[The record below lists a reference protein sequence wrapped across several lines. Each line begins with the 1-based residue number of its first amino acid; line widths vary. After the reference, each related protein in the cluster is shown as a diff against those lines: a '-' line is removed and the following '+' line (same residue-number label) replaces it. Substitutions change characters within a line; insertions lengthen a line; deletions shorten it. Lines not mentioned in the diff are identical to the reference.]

1 MRTGPWIPSL
11 SLAFCL
17 VAAAADDG
25 NVDHYKEG
33 MRLFEEKNF
42 AAALEQ
48 FQTADGILPNEPLVY
63 SWIGACLNALGR
75 YAEAE
80 ERLETAFELL
90 REEQALAVEQGAFP
104 RPIDIGY
111 FALLAGTQVSLGK
124 YDKAVQTFQG
134 YEFVD
139 DGSEEAAKAK
149 EAYDAARKDLVG
161 KLATIGVDCLRADDL
176 DCAREAFAQADI
188 LHHASPSVLESVA
201 KETWNQAEKAP
212 AATEEEKAKK
222 AELHQ
227 IAVKAA
233 RLWLDGAGPGSQ
245 DAQRQLA
252 KALSGTK
259 TDAGYEETVRILTS
273 LWDST
278 EPEQRDASIQLDLAL
293 AHAGLE
299 EWELMASSASMAIKL
314 NPDDPLGQGRCMRS
328 FARFKLG
335 QCQEAIDDGQYCKN
349 ADGSLRPLKHL
360 DACRQRLAQQ
370 QAAADAAKEATLQR
384 ECAHLYGR
392 VKWARDSL
400 GGVPI
405 EDIVT
410 VLGEFR
416 EDGAKCA
423 SYLDAFQKE
432 ETGSAFTSPTPEL
445 CTAGAKAAASPLNLS
460 MRSKEELELLRGQIK
475 EFSTLCKSS
484 LDPAQISAV
493 EGGLLKVEQM
503 LARLQ

>member
-1 MRTGPWIPSL
+1 MRTGTWIVML
-11 SLAFCL
+11 SLVFCA
-17 VAAAADDG
+17 VAAAADE
-25 NVDHYKEG
+25 NVDYYKEG
-33 MRLFEEKNF
+33 IRLFEEKSF
-42 AAALEQ
+42 EGALEQ
-48 FQTADGILPNEPLVY
+48 FQKADSVLPNEPLIY
-63 SWIGACLNALGR
+63 SWVGACLNALGR

-124 YDKAVQTFQG
+124 YEKAVQTFQG
-134 YEFVD
+134 YELAD

-149 EAYDAARKDLVG
+149 EAFEAAKRELVG
-161 KLATIGVDCLRADDL
+161 KLATIGVECLRADDL
-176 DCAREAFAQADI
+176 DCARTTFAQADI
-188 LHHASPSVLESVA
+188 LHQSSPSVPESVA

-212 AATEEEKAKK
+212 AATEEEKAVK
-222 AELHQ
+222 AELHRT
-227 IAVKAA
+227 AVKAA
-233 RLWLDGAGPGSQ
+233 RLWLDSAGPASH

-259 TDAGYEETVRILTS
+259 TDEGYEEAVRILTT
-273 LWDST
+273 LWDSM
-278 EPEQRDASIQLDLAL
+278 EPAQRDPSIQLDLAL

-299 EWELMASSASMAIKL
+299 EWELMATSASMAIKL
-314 NPDDPLGQGRCMRS
+314 DPDDPLGQGRCIRS

-349 ADGSLRPLKHL
+349 ADGSPRPLKHL

-370 QAAADAAKEATLQR
+370 QAADAAAREATLQR
-384 ECAHLYGR
+384 ECARLYGR

-405 EDIVT
+405 EDIVD
-410 VLGEFR
+410 VIGEFR

-423 SYLDAFQKE
+423 SYLDAFERE
-432 ETGSAFTSPTPEL
+432 ETGNAFSPPTPVL
-445 CTAGAKAAASPLNLS
+445 CNAGVKAAASPLNLS
-460 MRSKEELELLRGQIK
+460 MRSKEELEVLRDHTQK
-475 EFSTLCKSS
+475 FLALCKSS
-484 LDPAQISAV
+484 LDTAQISAV
-493 EGGLLKVEQM
+493 EGGLLKVEQA